1 MNRIL
6 NLFIIVIFIVGCYI
20 LICYKNERG
29 SQINEL
35 EKKYYI
41 YPTEINH
48 RSIYTYNIDGC
59 EYIGEIGGD
68 GKNDILTHK
77 GNCKNPIH
85 KK

>member
-20 LICYKNERG
+20 LICYKNERDFE
-29 SQINEL
+29 INQF

-59 EYIGEIGGD
+59 EYIGEISGD
-68 GKNDILTHK
+68 GRNDVLTHK
-77 GNCKNPIH
+77 GNCKNAIH
-85 KK
+85 K